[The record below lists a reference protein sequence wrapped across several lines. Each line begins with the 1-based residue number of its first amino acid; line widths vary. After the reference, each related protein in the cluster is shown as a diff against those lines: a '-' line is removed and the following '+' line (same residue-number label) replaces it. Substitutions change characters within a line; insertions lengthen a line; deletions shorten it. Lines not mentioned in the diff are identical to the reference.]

1 MTIKITLRGSHGG
14 ELDCR
19 TVDTIEE
26 ANGAVQD
33 IALNCVLAEG
43 DMIVIEEIE

>member
-1 MTIKITLRGSHGG
+1 MIKITLRGSHGG

-26 ANGAVQD
+26 ANAAVQD
-33 IALNCVLAEG
+33 IVLNCILSEG
-43 DMIVIEEIE
+43 DVITIEEVAA